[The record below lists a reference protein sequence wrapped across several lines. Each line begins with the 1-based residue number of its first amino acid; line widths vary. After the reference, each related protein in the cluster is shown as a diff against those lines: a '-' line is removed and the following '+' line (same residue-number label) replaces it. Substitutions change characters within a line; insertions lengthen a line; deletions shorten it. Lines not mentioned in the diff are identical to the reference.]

1 MNSYVD
7 FVVRFSSLSYE
18 QILENQEIAAKNKKN
33 MGFKLSDE
41 VKSQLIKKLNKKRI
55 KHMMKLNLALSYL
68 IENLKMKLN

>member
-18 QILENQEIAAKNKKN
+18 QILENQEIAAKNQKN